1 MDSSADSFNIR
12 DHDLV
17 VVSEAPSTEII
28 KFMTMLNSV
37 TTNALNIKDTVRQ
50 SSFPSPCK
58 PGRGTREE
66 L

>member
-1 MDSSADSFNIR
+1 MDSSADSFKIR

-37 TTNALNIKDTVRQ
+37 TTNALNIKDTVR
-50 SSFPSPCK
+50 
-58 PGRGTREE
+58 
-66 L
+66 

>member
-28 KFMTMLNSV
+28 KFITMLNSV
-37 TTNALNIKDTVRQ
+37 TTNALNIKDTVR
-50 SSFPSPCK
+50 
-58 PGRGTREE
+58 
-66 L
+66 